1 MLGNTQIKLFYFKNF
16 VIPTTFS
23 RKVIIPKIKPT
34 FCNGTF
40 AIFCG
45 GHFYS
50 TTFTHRWRCLQ
61 GPRRHPYECIFQL
74 HSLSSWLSSWRNVDV
89 IAWVETSDW
98 PDDLKRPSAVTTV
111 WVTHDGCGAKTHQ
124 KWDEGDGGFSLAHAT
139 ADPERNYTL
148 LTHYDTEWTQLSWI
162 WWKWYAALVRIYKIL
177 FTIKMSFEPMKTIS
191 SHMEGHWLKEIKEP
205 HCLSW

>member
-1 MLGNTQIKLFYFKNF
+1 MVPLPFSVV
-16 VIPTTFS
+16 VISIVHRSHTDGVVYKALEGM
-23 RKVIIPKIKPT
+23 RM
-34 FCNGTF
+34 NGSFNCTL
-40 AIFCG
+40 
-45 GHFYS
+45 Y
-50 TTFTHRWRCLQ
+50 
-61 GPRRHPYECIFQL
+61 
-74 HSLSSWLSSWRNVDV
+74 LSSWLSSWRNVDV